1 METAIKTGEEEA
13 QKIAMPTKW
22 TLENALPII
31 RAIYPIARGC
41 HFSLAL
47 RGSVLLLGES
57 DDDLDLCFL
66 SEDDPEFC
74 SPARLLEEIAR
85 SMPEDID
92 RYSDLSGGARY
103 PHTIIRL
110 RDGRCIDA
118 QFWI

>member
-1 METAIKTGEEEA
+1 
-13 QKIAMPTKW
+13 MPTKW
-22 TLENALPII
+22 TLDSALPII

-41 HFSLAL
+41 HFSIAL

-74 SPARLLEEIAR
+74 SPARLLEEIAKG
-85 SMPEDID
+85 MPDHIA
-92 RYSDLSGGARY
+92 RYSNLAGGDKY
-103 PHTIIRL
+103 PHAIIRL
-110 RDGRCIDA
+110 RDGRNIDA